1 MARVYIRRGSDVK
14 GSMYCNSD
22 GKYIRIG
29 DSRSDGIMYNID
41 GNYIREGD
49 DSNGEIM
56 LNIDGNY
63 IRTGASKDGAIVY
76 IIDGNYIR
84 YGDYSDRRIAYNMTE
99 SSLGSGCFI
108 TTACIES
115 RGLPVDCY
123 ELETLRKFRDNWVS
137 KHENGPAEIGIYY
150 EIAPKIVE
158 KLDCLPNSKEIYEK
172 IYQEVV
178 LKCVRFIEEGKEE
191 DAYLLYKNAICISLN
206 RRLQHQHRQQAKLY
220 LCPHPI

>member
-63 IRTGASKDGAIVY
+63 IRTGASKDGTIVY

-84 YGDYSDRRIAYNMTE
+84 YGAYNDRRIAYNMTE

-137 KHENGPAEIGIYY
+137 KHENGPAEIKIYY
-150 EIAPKIVE
+150 DIAPKIVE
-158 KLDCLPNSKEIYEK
+158 KLNHLPNSKEIYEK
-172 IYQEVV
+172 IYQKVV
-178 LKCVRFIEEGKEE
+178 LECVRFIEEGREQE
-191 DAYLLYKNAICISLN
+191 AYLLYKNASFDLKNYTDSL
-206 RRLQHQHRQQAKLY
+206 
-220 LCPHPI
+220 

>member
-1 MARVYIRRGSDVK
+1 MARVYIRMGSDVK

-63 IRTGASKDGAIVY
+63 IRTGASKDGTIVY

-84 YGDYSDRRIAYNMTE
+84 YGAYNDRRIAYNMTE

-137 KHENGPAEIGIYY
+137 KHENGPAEIKIYY
-150 EIAPKIVE
+150 DIAPKIVE
-158 KLDCLPNSKEIYEK
+158 KLNHLPNSKEIYEK

-178 LKCVRFIEEGKEE
+178 IKCVQFIEEGKEN
-191 DAYLLYKNAICISLN
+191 DAYSLYKNASFDLKKYTDA
-206 RRLQHQHRQQAKLY
+206 L
-220 LCPHPI
+220 

>member
-41 GNYIREGD
+41 VNYIREGD

-191 DAYLLYKNAICISLN
+191 DAYLLYKNASFDLKKYTDT
-206 RRLQHQHRQQAKLY
+206 L
-220 LCPHPI
+220 

>member
-63 IRTGASKDGAIVY
+63 IRTGASKDGTIVY

-84 YGDYSDRRIAYNMTE
+84 YGAYNDRRIAYNMTE

-137 KHENGPAEIGIYY
+137 KHENGSAEIKIYY
-150 EIAPKIVE
+150 DIAPKIVE
-158 KLDCLPNSKEIYEK
+158 KLNHLPNSKEIYEK
-172 IYQEVV
+172 IYQKVV
-178 LKCVRFIEEGKEE
+178 LECVRFIEEGREQE
-191 DAYLLYKNAICISLN
+191 AYSLYKNASFDLKNYTDSL
-206 RRLQHQHRQQAKLY
+206 
-220 LCPHPI
+220 

>member
-1 MARVYIRRGSDVK
+1 MVRRKEWQEFLLEWVLIVMEAFIVILME
-14 GSMYCNSD
+14 SMCELV
-22 GKYIRIG
+22 
-29 DSRSDGIMYNID
+29 
-41 GNYIREGD
+41 IREGD

-191 DAYLLYKNAICISLN
+191 DAYLLYKNASFDLKKYTDT
-206 RRLQHQHRQQAKLY
+206 L
-220 LCPHPI
+220 

>member
-1 MARVYIRRGSDVK
+1 MARIFIRMGSDSN
-14 GSMYCNSD
+14 GSIYSNFD
-22 GKYIRIG
+22 GKYVRVG
-29 DSRSDGIMYNID
+29 DSRSDGIKYNID
-41 GNYIREGD
+41 GKYIREGD

-115 RGLPVDCY
+115 RGLPVGCY

-191 DAYLLYKNAICISLN
+191 DAYLLYKNASFDLKKYTDT
-206 RRLQHQHRQQAKLY
+206 L
-220 LCPHPI
+220 

>member
-191 DAYLLYKNAICISLN
+191 DAYLL
-206 RRLQHQHRQQAKLY
+206 
-220 LCPHPI
+220 

>member
-1 MARVYIRRGSDVK
+1 MARVYIRMGSDSN
-14 GSMYCNSD
+14 GSIYSNFD
-22 GKYIRIG
+22 GKYVRVG
-29 DSRSDGIMYNID
+29 DSRSDGIKYNID

-115 RGLPVDCY
+115 RGLHVDCY

-137 KHENGPAEIGIYY
+137 KHENGPAEIKIYY
-150 EIAPKIVE
+150 DIAPKIVE
-158 KLDCLPNSKEIYEK
+158 KLNHLPNSKEIYEK

-178 LKCVRFIEEGKEE
+178 IKCVQFIEEGKEE
-191 DAYLLYKNAICISLN
+191 DAYLLYKNASFDLKKYTDT
-206 RRLQHQHRQQAKLY
+206 L
-220 LCPHPI
+220 

>member
-1 MARVYIRRGSDVK
+1 MARIFIRMGSDSN
-14 GSMYCNSD
+14 GSIYSNFD
-22 GKYIRIG
+22 GKYVRVG
-29 DSRSDGIMYNID
+29 DSRSDGIKYNID
-41 GNYIREGD
+41 GKYIREGD

-115 RGLPVDCY
+115 RELPVDCY

-191 DAYLLYKNAICISLN
+191 DAYLLYKNASFDLKKYTDT
-206 RRLQHQHRQQAKLY
+206 L
-220 LCPHPI
+220 

>member
-1 MARVYIRRGSDVK
+1 MRRKEWQEFLLEWVLTVMEAFIVILMESMCESVIREA
-14 GSMYCNSD
+14 
-22 GKYIRIG
+22 
-29 DSRSDGIMYNID
+29 DGIKYNID

-115 RGLPVDCY
+115 RDLPVDC
-123 ELETLRKFRDNWVS
+123 
-137 KHENGPAEIGIYY
+137 
-150 EIAPKIVE
+150 
-158 KLDCLPNSKEIYEK
+158 
-172 IYQEVV
+172 
-178 LKCVRFIEEGKEE
+178 
-191 DAYLLYKNAICISLN
+191 
-206 RRLQHQHRQQAKLY
+206 
-220 LCPHPI
+220 

>member
-63 IRTGASKDGAIVY
+63 IRKGASKDGAIVY

-191 DAYLLYKNAICISLN
+191 DAYLLYKNASFDLKKYTDT
-206 RRLQHQHRQQAKLY
+206 L
-220 LCPHPI
+220 

>member
-1 MARVYIRRGSDVK
+1 
-14 GSMYCNSD
+14 MYCNSD

-191 DAYLLYKNAICISLN
+191 DAYLLYKNASFDLKKYTDT
-206 RRLQHQHRQQAKLY
+206 L
-220 LCPHPI
+220 

>member
-84 YGDYSDRRIAYNMTE
+84 YEDYSDRRIAYNMTE

-191 DAYLLYKNAICISLN
+191 DAYLLYKNASFDLKKYTDT
-206 RRLQHQHRQQAKLY
+206 L
-220 LCPHPI
+220 

>member
-158 KLDCLPNSKEIYEK
+158 KLVAFLIRKKSMKK
-172 IYQEVV
+172 
-178 LKCVRFIEEGKEE
+178 FIKRW
-191 DAYLLYKNAICISLN
+191 SLN
-206 RRLQHQHRQQAKLY
+206 VSDS
-220 LCPHPI
+220 

>member
-1 MARVYIRRGSDVK
+1 MRV
-14 GSMYCNSD
+14 
-22 GKYIRIG
+22 G
-29 DSRSDGIMYNID
+29 DSRSDGIKYNID
-41 GNYIREGD
+41 GKYIREGD

-191 DAYLLYKNAICISLN
+191 DAYLLYKNASFDLKKYTDT
-206 RRLQHQHRQQAKLY
+206 L
-220 LCPHPI
+220 

>member
-56 LNIDGNY
+56 LNNDGNY

-191 DAYLLYKNAICISLN
+191 DAYLLYKNASFDLKKYTDT
-206 RRLQHQHRQQAKLY
+206 L
-220 LCPHPI
+220 

>member
-1 MARVYIRRGSDVK
+1 MARVYIRRGFDVK

-191 DAYLLYKNAICISLN
+191 DAYSLYKNASFDLKKYTDT
-206 RRLQHQHRQQAKLY
+206 L
-220 LCPHPI
+220 

>member
-191 DAYLLYKNAICISLN
+191 DAYLLYKNASFDLKKSTDT
-206 RRLQHQHRQQAKLY
+206 L
-220 LCPHPI
+220 

>member
-63 IRTGASKDGAIVY
+63 IRTGASKDGTIVY

-84 YGDYSDRRIAYNMTE
+84 YGAYNDRRIAYNMTE

-191 DAYLLYKNAICISLN
+191 DAYLLYKNASFDLKKYTDT
-206 RRLQHQHRQQAKLY
+206 L
-220 LCPHPI
+220 

>member
-1 MARVYIRRGSDVK
+1 MARIFIRMGSDSN
-14 GSMYCNSD
+14 GSIYSNFD
-22 GKYIRIG
+22 GKYVRVG
-29 DSRSDGIMYNID
+29 DSRSDGIKY
-41 GNYIREGD
+41 
-49 DSNGEIM
+49 
-56 LNIDGNY
+56 NIDGNY

-137 KHENGPAEIGIYY
+137 KHENGSAEIKIYY
-150 EIAPKIVE
+150 DIAPKIVE
-158 KLDCLPNSKEIYEK
+158 KLNHLPNSKEIYEK
-172 IYQEVV
+172 IYQKVV
-178 LKCVRFIEEGKEE
+178 LECVRFIEEGREQE
-191 DAYLLYKNAICISLN
+191 AYSLYKNASFDLKNYTDSL
-206 RRLQHQHRQQAKLY
+206 
-220 LCPHPI
+220 